1 VRRLS
6 ALGTG
11 FGLIVAAGV
20 LLGRAVLTPVAQQA
34 VLRAREELP
43 APEPAIPISPNE
55 RVRRARL
62 ALGAAGLVV
71 LLVGA
76 WKVLHAVQPPSYVWL
91 AVWLLGA
98 IVLNDAI
105 IAPVVVVLRALLHRG
120 QGRLP
125 DPALGVLKAGFVV
138 AGVLALVVAPEIWAQ
153 HLGTANP
160 TILPGNYLGRLVVV
174 LAVIAGLT
182 LATTLAVAV
191 QARQRDQT
199 R

>member
-1 VRRLS
+1 VRPLRVLAS
-6 ALGTG
+6 G
-11 FGLIVAAGV
+11 FGLLVVASILVA
-20 LLGRAVLTPVAQQA
+20 RAALTPVAQQA
-34 VLRAREELP
+34 VLKARGELP
-43 APEPAIPISPNE
+43 APEPAIPPSPNA
-55 RVRRARL
+55 RVRRARFT
-62 ALGAAGLVV
+62 LGAAGLVV

-76 WKVLHAVQPPSYVWL
+76 WKVLHAVQPPNYVWL

-98 IVLNDAI
+98 ILLNDAI

-138 AGVLALVVAPEIWAQ
+138 AGVLVLVVAPEIWAQ

-160 TILPGNYLGRLVVV
+160 TILPGNYLGRLLVV

-191 QARQRDQT
+191 QARHRDQT